1 MSRLRK
7 TEGRAT
13 ERETTAAE
21 VALGALLERTDDLTA
36 GARVLVADD
45 PNGQLAR
52 GIADAGGQPT
62 SWWRMADL
70 DHGATPWPSLPE
82 GVAAFDLATLRLS
95 KDKEAFEMALHA
107 VASVLRPGGVLLFYG
122 ANDEGI
128 KSASKRIAAVFG
140 DTDTVEARR
149 HCRVL
154 RTTRPDALLDPKP
167 TLDAWARTVDLE
179 FRDGPVPQRS
189 YPGVFAKGRL
199 DEGTAALLDVL
210 PTPAARSR
218 VLDFACGAGV
228 IAGALKRAEPTLEVQ
243 LLDADAVA
251 AAAARHN
258 VPGALVRIG
267 ASWSALPAY
276 QRYDLIVSNPPI
288 HTGKERDY
296 GVLRRLIEGAPGRL
310 TDEGAMWLVLQRQVP
325 VEEELWLRFDEVQCE
340 WEDSRFRVWRAAR
353 PSRQKLDL

>member
-1 MSRLRK
+1 MSQPAVDRTISGAVASEAIAAFDDAVPRNARALVAGHNDAIE
-7 TEGRAT
+7 TELSELGAAVEVWDRFAFGGRA
-13 ERETTAAE
+13 
-21 VALGALLERTDDLTA
+21 
-36 GARVLVADD
+36 
-45 PNGQLAR
+45 
-52 GIADAGGQPT
+52 
-62 SWWRMADL
+62 
-70 DHGATPWPSLPE
+70 ATPWPADGPYQLAVARLPQ
-82 GVAAFDLATLRLS
+82 G
-95 KDKEAFEMALHA
+95 KEAFRTLIQALAHRL
-107 VASVLRPGGVLLFYG
+107 VPGGELWVHG